1 MMMMMMMKKRFD
13 VLKPRPSLA
22 PTYDNR

>member
-1 MMMMMMMKKRFD
+1 MMMMMMKKRFD